1 MKCPRCNSEIAENSK
16 FCNNCGYNFEKP
28 QAQQPQYQQQPMN
41 QPQYQQPTIVINN
54 VANANATAGF
64 AGTSTKSKMVALLLC
79 VFLGYFGAHQFYA
92 GKIGAGILYLCT
104 FGLCGVMWILDII
117 KILSGTFKDGNGLP
131 IR

>member
-1 MKCPRCNSEIAENSK
+1 
-16 FCNNCGYNFEKP
+16 
-28 QAQQPQYQQQPMN
+28 MN

-64 AGTSTKSKMVALLLC
+64 AGASTKSKMVALLLC

-131 IR
+131 IK